1 MPNFQDIL
9 NHIIGAV
16 LIIIVFS
23 LAYAYLKPHRLHR
36 TRKVSTLFLKVS
48 YLAYVL
54 VTSIVIYLAAL
65 VREGLDVVFADV
77 EFYAF
82 LLVLFVPTIGVFA
95 RKLGHFNKARDNYNY
110 FFTLI
115 NLISIVAIL
124 LMYYL

>member
-36 TRKVSTLFLKVS
+36 TRKVSTLFLKIS
-48 YLAYVL
+48 YLVYVL
-54 VTSIVIYLAAL
+54 VAAITIYMAAL
-65 VREGLDVVFADV
+65 VKEGLGTVFADV
-77 EFYAF
+77 EFFAF
-82 LLVLFVPTIGVFA
+82 LLVLFVPTIGVFV
-95 RKLGHFNKARDNYNY
+95 RKLGYFSKSRDKYNY

-115 NLISIVAIL
+115 NVVSIVAIL
-124 LMYYL
+124 LMYHI